1 MNPTVL
7 PYLVFPHDTKLT
19 LDAVHH
25 RCDPKQG
32 PEKTFIYVEY
42 LLKVDGIM
50 WTIESAPI
58 EDAGVTDILKEM
70 TLIDFISR
78 WPEYRLYPRTGHYST
93 IPEKTLDNDSEI
105 GNNTDV

>member
-7 PYLVFPHDTKLT
+7 PYLTFPRDTDLT

-32 PEKTFIYVEY
+32 PEKTFLYVEY

-50 WTIESAPI
+50 WTIETAPI
-58 EDAGVTDILKEM
+58 DADCIDGIKKHM
-70 TLIDFISR
+70 TLVDFINR
-78 WPEYRLYPRTGHYST
+78 WPEYRLYPRTGHYSNFSLDKE
-93 IPEKTLDNDSEI
+93 EKSE
-105 GNNTDV
+105 